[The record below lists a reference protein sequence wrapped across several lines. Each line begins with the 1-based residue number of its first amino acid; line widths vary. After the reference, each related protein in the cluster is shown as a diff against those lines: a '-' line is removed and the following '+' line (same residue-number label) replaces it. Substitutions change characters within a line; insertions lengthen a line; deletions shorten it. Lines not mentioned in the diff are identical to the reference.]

1 MQCLR
6 LHAAPSAT
14 ADRARRAKF
23 PPCGSILI
31 RAAQTRRQRPQPSH
45 PRSQGAGK
53 RRFVIA
59 ESAEGLRVVGEAPA
73 ASPRWPRSAAHHCV
87 RLSAPAALQ
96 YSPLF
101 VRCADP
107 SAAAGSKKFSARA
120 RESDIKTNAIDSQV
134 FAVEIGR
141 TTRTPATAESPPEFF
156 FFSLEL
162 RREAHKRLIRARRR
176 LAK

>member
-1 MQCLR
+1 LVMQCLR

-87 RLSAPAALQ
+87 RLGSSAKSVSCSRPGRQPSGNSQCVACGCCFIGLVKI
-96 YSPLF
+96 
-101 VRCADP
+101 VRPNAHRRRWQNWKVVCHNP
-107 SAAAGSKKFSARA
+107 H
-120 RESDIKTNAIDSQV
+120 SD
-134 FAVEIGR
+134 
-141 TTRTPATAESPPEFF
+141 
-156 FFSLEL
+156 
-162 RREAHKRLIRARRR
+162 HCLIRSPYHRS
-176 LAK
+176 